1 MKLFLIFMLIYAFSN
16 MNSEA
21 AIAGKTDNPFF
32 KNYDTPFEVPPF
44 DKIKFE
50 HFLPAVEEGIKQQQ
64 TEINAIVN
72 NQETPTFENTLEA
85 MDNSGKLL
93 SNVTSVL
100 FNLLSANT
108 SDELQQISKD
118 ASPLLSKNSD
128 DIILNEKLFARIKI
142 LYDQKD
148 KLNLRRDQSKLLE
161 DTYKRFT
168 KRGVNLSEKDKEK
181 LRSINSELS
190 LLSLQFSENLLKE
203 TNAFKLVIDNEKDL
217 DGLPANV
224 ITGAADEAKKNGME
238 GKWVFT
244 LQKPSLIPFI
254 TYADNRELREKIYK
268 GYYNR
273 GDNNNERDNK
283 ELIKKIVALRIEKAK
298 LLGYDTHA
306 EYVLDDTMAKTPE
319 NVYKLLNRLWDAALP
334 MAKKEAD
341 ELQKM
346 IYAEGN
352 NFKLESWDWWYYTEK
367 LKKAKYDLDEEE
379 IRPYFQM
386 ENVRKGAFD
395 LAGKLWGITF
405 TELQRIPTYHPEVT
419 VYEVKEKDG
428 RHIGL
433 LYTDYF
439 PRDSKR
445 GGAWMNSLRRQ
456 NKDVTPVICNV
467 GNFSKPAGDTPGLLS
482 LDEVNTLFHEF
493 GHGLHGLLSKTNY
506 ISQSGTS
513 VSRDF
518 VELPSQVM
526 ENWVTEPE
534 ILKTFAF
541 HYKTGEVIPD
551 DLIEKIQKTA
561 HFNQG
566 FITVEYLA
574 ASLLDMKYHTLK
586 SVSDLDVNKF
596 ETEALNEIG
605 LIPEIISRYR
615 STYFQ
620 HIFSSGY
627 DAGYYSYI
635 WAGVL
640 DADAFE
646 AFKETSL
653 YDQKTA
659 ASFREN
665 VLSKGGTEDPMVLYK
680 NFRGKEPSIEP
691 LLKRRGLVQEPTI

>member
-1 MKLFLIFMLIYAFSN
+1 MKYHLIIILLLGSLIS
-16 MNSEA
+16 MNAETA
-21 AIAGKTDNPFF
+21 EKNDNPFL
-32 KNYDTPFEVPPF
+32 KKYNTPFGVPPF
-44 DKIKFE
+44 NEIRFE
-50 HFLPAVEEGIKQQQ
+50 HYLPALIKGIKEQQA
-64 TEINAIVN
+64 EIAAIIN
-72 NQETPTFENTLEA
+72 NPEEPTFENTLEA

-93 SNVTSVL
+93 GNVTRVL
-100 FNLLSANT
+100 YNLLSANT
-108 SDELQQISKD
+108 SEELQQISKD

-128 DIILNEKLFARIKI
+128 DIILNEELFARVKKI
-142 LYDQKD
+142 YDRKD
-148 KLNLRRDQSKLLE
+148 ELDLRADQEKLLD
-161 DTYKRFT
+161 DTYKSFI
-168 KRGVNLSEKDKEK
+168 KRGVNLNETDKDK
-181 LRSINSELS
+181 LRSLNSELS
-190 LLSLQFSENLLKE
+190 LLYLQFSDNLLKE
-203 TNAFKLVIDNEKDL
+203 TNAFKLVVDKEEDL
-217 DGLPANV
+217 AGLPANV
-224 ITGAADEAKKNGME
+224 VAGAAETAVKNGME

-254 TYADNRELREKIYK
+254 TYARNRDLREKIYK

-273 GDNNNERDNK
+273 GDNDNERDNK
-283 ELIKKIVALRIEKAK
+283 EIIKRIISLRIERAK

-306 EYVLDDTMAKTPE
+306 DFVLDDTMAKTPE
-319 NVYKLLNRLWDAALP
+319 KVYELLNRLWDAALP
-334 MAKKEAD
+334 MAKREAE
-341 ELQKM
+341 ELQQM
-346 IYAEGN
+346 IHAEGN
-352 NFKLESWDWWYYTEK
+352 KFKLESWDWWYYTEK

-379 IRPYFQM
+379 LRPYFQM
-386 ENVRKGAFD
+386 ENVREGAFN
-395 LAGKLWGITF
+395 LANKLWGITF
-405 TELQRIPTYHPEVT
+405 TELSGIPTYHPEVT
-419 VYEVKEKDG
+419 VYEVKEADG

-493 GHGLHGLLSKTNY
+493 GHGLHGLLSDTY
-506 ISQSGTS
+506 YESQSGTS
-513 VSRDF
+513 VPRDF
-518 VELPSQVM
+518 VELPSQIM
-526 ENWVTEPE
+526 ENWATEPE

-551 DLIEKIQKTA
+551 HLIEKIQKTA

-574 ASLLDMKYHTLK
+574 ASFLDMKYHVLTDAA
-586 SVSDLDVNKF
+586 DLNVNEF
-596 ETEALNEIG
+596 ETETLDEIG

-653 YDQKTA
+653 YDQKVA

-665 VLSKGGTEDPMVLYK
+665 ILSKGGTEDPMVLYK
-680 NFRGKEPSIEP
+680 NFRGREPSIEP
-691 LLKRRGLVQEPTI
+691 LLKRRGLLDKPSI

>member
-1 MKLFLIFMLIYAFSN
+1 MKYHLIIILLLGSLIS
-16 MNSEA
+16 MNAETA
-21 AIAGKTDNPFF
+21 EKNDNPFL
-32 KNYDTPFEVPPF
+32 KKYNTPFGVPPF
-44 DKIKFE
+44 NEIRFE
-50 HFLPAVEEGIKQQQ
+50 HYLPALIEGIKEQQA
-64 TEINAIVN
+64 EIAAIIN
-72 NQETPTFENTLEA
+72 NPEEPTFENTLEA

-93 SNVTSVL
+93 GNVTRVL
-100 FNLLSANT
+100 YNLLSANT
-108 SDELQQISKD
+108 SEELQQISKD

-128 DIILNEKLFARIKI
+128 DIILNEELFARVKKI
-142 LYDQKD
+142 YDRKDELDLRADQK
-148 KLNLRRDQSKLLE
+148 KLLD
-161 DTYKRFT
+161 DTYKSFI
-168 KRGVNLSEKDKEK
+168 KRGVNLNETDKDK
-181 LRSINSELS
+181 LRSLNSELS
-190 LLSLQFSENLLKE
+190 LLYLQFSDNLLKE
-203 TNAFKLVIDNEKDL
+203 TNAFKLVVDKEEDL
-217 DGLPANV
+217 AGLPANV
-224 ITGAADEAKKNGME
+224 VAGAAETAVKNGME

-254 TYADNRELREKIYK
+254 TYARNRDLREKIYK

-273 GDNNNERDNK
+273 GDNDNERDNK
-283 ELIKKIVALRIEKAK
+283 EIIKRIISLRIERAK

-306 EYVLDDTMAKTPE
+306 DFVLDDTMAKTPE
-319 NVYKLLNRLWDAALP
+319 KVYELLNRLWDAALP
-334 MAKKEAD
+334 MAKREAE
-341 ELQKM
+341 ELQQM
-346 IYAEGN
+346 IHAEGN
-352 NFKLESWDWWYYTEK
+352 KFKLESWDWWYYTEK

-379 IRPYFQM
+379 LRPYFQM
-386 ENVRKGAFD
+386 ENVREGAFN
-395 LAGKLWGITF
+395 LANKLWGITF
-405 TELQRIPTYHPEVT
+405 TELSGIPTYHPEVT
-419 VYEVKEKDG
+419 VYEVKESDG

-493 GHGLHGLLSKTNY
+493 GHGLHGLLSDTY
-506 ISQSGTS
+506 YESQSGTS
-513 VSRDF
+513 VPRDF
-518 VELPSQVM
+518 VELPSQIM
-526 ENWVTEPE
+526 ENWATEPE

-551 DLIEKIQKTA
+551 HLIEKIQKTA

-574 ASLLDMKYHTLK
+574 ASFLDMKYHVLTDAA
-586 SVSDLDVNKF
+586 DLNVNEF
-596 ETEALNEIG
+596 ETETLDEIG

-653 YDQKTA
+653 YDQKVA

-665 VLSKGGTEDPMVLYK
+665 ILSKGGTEDPMVLYK
-680 NFRGKEPSIEP
+680 NFRGREPSIEP
-691 LLKRRGLVQEPTI
+691 LLKRRGLLDKPSI